1 MLLSFERPIVGA
13 FAFVIPRAT
22 LLLLNGLV
30 QAVLPES
37 KNMRKRTIGVPQ
49 ELGRSCRLLGNSR
62 PELPGYQLQASAVG
76 ARPPRSEKNEC
87 QPRYHQA
94 KATKCGGMGG
104 RKSQHPHST
113 EEAGEL
119 VPRDPVEGRKNRKGV
134 SDVGPWAGNYVQG
147 FVLGDTYHRH
157 DPG

>member
-22 LLLLNGLV
+22 LLLLTGLV

-37 KNMRKRTIGVPQ
+37 KNMCKRTIGFSRN
-49 ELGRSCRLLGNSR
+49 LGAPVVSSANSR
-62 PELPGYQLQASAVG
+62 LELPGYQLQASAVG

-94 KATKCGGMGG
+94 KATKRGGMGG